1 MEVARADQEHPTIRR
16 RRYEEIA
23 RADQEI
29 NSHEEAPRRGNRRCG
44 RNTES
49 GPLENGRV
57 AVRDGSDLHL
67 SQTLAVRCR
76 PLDLADGVVV
86 HLLPSE
92 VCALGHE
99 GTAKERAPL
108 DSQRLFSRGTRKGHE
123 NLFDRFMP
131 TVIPEDLVDLAVPT
145 ACRQNSLVA
154 KPKKI
159 RARRSGYCDALIP
172 TMSWAARWAMACPG

>member
-76 PLDLADGVVV
+76 PLDLADGA
-86 HLLPSE
+86 PSFQ
-92 VCALGHE
+92 V
-99 GTAKERAPL
+99 RFAPL
-108 DSQRLFSRGTRKGHE
+108 DMRGLRRSVRLW
-123 NLFDRFMP
+123 
-131 TVIPEDLVDLAVPT
+131 TVNAF
-145 ACRQNSLVA
+145 LVA
-154 KPKKI
+154 ALEKATKI
-159 RARRSGYCDALIP
+159 FLTAS
-172 TMSWAARWAMACPG
+172 CPP